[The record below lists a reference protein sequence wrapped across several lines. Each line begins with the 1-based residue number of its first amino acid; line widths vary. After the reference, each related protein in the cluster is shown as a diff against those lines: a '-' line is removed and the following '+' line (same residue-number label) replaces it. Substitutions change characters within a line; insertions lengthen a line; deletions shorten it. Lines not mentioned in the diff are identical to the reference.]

1 MNKYAF
7 MKNRSQR
14 LYAIQEIIKNSSL
27 STQEEIL
34 TKLRLRGI
42 HINQAT
48 LSRDLKLLKVSR
60 LTGDSGRLVYGIS
73 GADDVKKAKN
83 TDVLSLTESI
93 TSLDFAN
100 TLALLKTLPGYAS
113 SVAVRIDQANPIEI
127 VGTIAGDDTILIVPR
142 EGIPRT
148 QVKDRLFRI
157 FPGLKSR
164 IR

>member
-14 LYAIQEIIKNSSL
+14 LYTIQEIIKNSSL
-27 STQEEIL
+27 STQGEIL
-34 TKLRLRGI
+34 TKLKQRGI
-42 HINQAT
+42 QITQAT
-48 LSRDLKLLKVSR
+48 LSRDLKLLRVNR
-60 LTGDSGRLVYGIS
+60 LTNESGRSVYGIYR
-73 GADDVKKAKN
+73 AADVKKVKK
-83 TDVLSLTESI
+83 TDAPSLTESI
-93 TSLDFAN
+93 ISLNFAN
-100 TLALLKTLPGYAS
+100 ALALLKTLPGYAS
-113 SVAVRIDQANPIEI
+113 CVAVRIDQANPIEI